1 MWGIDSPLLAI
12 CMSSGADN
20 LPLRENADLIPSRAV
35 AATPAA
41 ALLWLTVQAQ
51 GRERPFTEQ
60 GRATAPSP
68 ECKRAQAAV
77 RSKGRAGAMAAS
89 LTPRPCPRPPPPP
102 LGPALGA
109 VSRSRTPTL
118 TQACVG
124 WCLMSNE
131 NQRTAAQDSNMASD
145 K

>member
-1 MWGIDSPLLAI
+1 M
-12 CMSSGADN
+12 
-20 LPLRENADLIPSRAV
+20 
-35 AATPAA
+35 
-41 ALLWLTVQAQ
+41 
-51 GRERPFTEQ
+51 EQ

-68 ECKRAQAAV
+68 ACKRAQAAV
-77 RSKGRAGAMAAS
+77 RSEGRAGAMATS
-89 LTPRPCPRPPPPP
+89 LAPRPCPRPPPPP

-109 VSRSRTPTL
+109 VSRSRTATL